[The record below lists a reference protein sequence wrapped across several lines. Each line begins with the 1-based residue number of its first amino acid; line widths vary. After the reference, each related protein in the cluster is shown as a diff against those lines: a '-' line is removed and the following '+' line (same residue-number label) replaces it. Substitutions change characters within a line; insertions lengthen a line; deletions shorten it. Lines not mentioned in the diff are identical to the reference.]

1 MPEIYRSVVS
11 VELFSTYKN
20 QRLFNFTEEKLR
32 YLATTIIVLHIM
44 QNYLSVA

>member
-1 MPEIYRSVVS
+1 MSEIYHFVMS

-32 YLATTIIVLHIM
+32 CRRYS
-44 QNYLSVA
+44 NENE